1 MRIRPTATLAA
12 ATASLLV
19 LSGVTYAAVQSVD
32 PNPDAQVVIPSLH
45 TASPHPSR
53 STQQTRRHGKDDP
66 AAHDSADD
74 HSAGSGGRGD
84 QSTEPGDGDGDKG
97 GGGDKGEPGG
107 GKPSPGGGHK
117 GGEPSPT
124 PTPGGGGDKGGGG
137 GKGGKPTP
145 HPSPSGSDD
154 HGGGGGH
161 KGGKPDPSPSST
173 GGDDDGG
180 GGHGGK

>member
-97 GGGDKGEPGG
+97 GGDKGEPGG